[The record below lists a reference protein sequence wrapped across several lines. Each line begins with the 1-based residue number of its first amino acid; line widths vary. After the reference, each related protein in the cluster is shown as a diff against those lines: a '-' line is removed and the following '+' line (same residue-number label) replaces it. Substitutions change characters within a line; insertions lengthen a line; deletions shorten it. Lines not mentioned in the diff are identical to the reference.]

1 MPEGCLCC
9 SEPAQVAEDPGASV
23 PERTLAEPP
32 AGPGSWQA
40 GTHARTG
47 LAACIGGWS
56 LPSSQPS
63 SVAPSSLPEQALRQR
78 SLKPDNT
85 DVSGA
90 QLCSTQ
96 QPWASA
102 PASLASAEDVRLKRQ
117 AFLDKVQSREGP
129 LSDNSSVSED
139 EILHEHSLACENTT
153 RLAQHRKDSS
163 SGEREQRTQEAE
175 HASSIEKAE
184 QAGADG
190 GSSEQSWALQLQDAP
205 QQSVPAGAVEKAV
218 EDHSRTSRMRKE
230 EQVGVEGSSFQQPA
244 ALREQD
250 NATEGALS
258 SVPTATVEDRMHAS
272 DHRQGHQQE
281 TCGICF
287 NTMLHICVSHPA
299 IPRLAPAAIYF

>member
-9 SEPAQVAEDPGASV
+9 SEPAQLAEDPGASM
-23 PERTLAEPP
+23 PERALAEPP
-32 AGPGSWQA
+32 ARPGSWQA

-56 LPSSQPS
+56 LPSNQLS
-63 SVAPSSLPEQALRQR
+63 SAAPSSSPEQALQQR
-78 SLKPDNT
+78 SQKPNST

-90 QLCSTQ
+90 ELCSTQ
-96 QPWASA
+96 QLWASA

-117 AFLDKVQSREGP
+117 AFLDKVQLGEG
-129 LSDNSSVSED
+129 LVSDNSSISED

-205 QQSVPAGAVEKAV
+205 QQSVPADAVEKAV
-218 EDHSRTSRMRKE
+218 EHHSHTSRMQKE
-230 EQVGVEGSSFQQPA
+230 GQVGVEGSSFQQPA
-244 ALREQD
+244 ALRVQD
-250 NATEGALS
+250 DATEGALS
-258 SVPTATVEDRMHAS
+258 SAPTTTVEDRMHAS
-272 DHRQGHQQE
+272 VSRQGHPQE

-287 NTMLHICVSHPA
+287 NTMQHICVSHPA
-299 IPRLAPAAIYF
+299 IPRLAPTAIHF

>member
-47 LAACIGGWS
+47 LAACIRGWS

-272 DHRQGHQQE
+272 DNRQGHQQE

>member
-1 MPEGCLCC
+1 MPEGFRCC
-9 SEPAQVAEDPGASV
+9 SEPAQLAEDPGASV

-32 AGPGSWQA
+32 ARPGSWQA

-56 LPSSQPS
+56 LPSNQGS
-63 SVAPSSLPEQALRQR
+63 SVAPSSSPEQALQQSSRR
-78 SLKPDNT
+78 PDNT

-90 QLCSTQ
+90 QLCSAQ
-96 QPWASA
+96 QLWASA
-102 PASLASAEDVRLKRQ
+102 PASLALAKDVRLKRQ
-117 AFLDKVQSREGP
+117 AFLDKVQLGEGL
-129 LSDNSSVSED
+129 LSDNSSISED
-139 EILHEHSLACENTT
+139 EILHEHSLACKNKT

-175 HASSIEKAE
+175 HASSTEKAE

-205 QQSVPAGAVEKAV
+205 RQLVPADAVEKAV
-218 EDHSRTSRMRKE
+218 EHHLHMSRMQKE
-230 EQVGVEGSSFQQPA
+230 GQVGVEESFQQAA
-244 ALREQD
+244 ALRVQD

-258 SVPTATVEDRMHAS
+258 RVPTTTVEDRVHAS
-272 DHRQGHQQE
+272 DNRQGHQQE

-287 NTMLHICVSHPA
+287 NTMQHICVSHPA
-299 IPRLAPAAIYF
+299 IPRLAPTAIHF